1 MLDLPKRAAILYYI
15 LCTSFTFY
23 GKDRQINMLSV
34 NFGISPGN
42 HRFII
47 HNPPSAY
54 LCPKPNPVLH
64 LSLRFQMRRY
74 EKGIMAQAVAN
85 Q

>member
-1 MLDLPKRAAILYYI
+1 MHIACPMHELPYTSTTTQIL
-15 LCTSFTFY
+15 L
-23 GKDRQINMLSV
+23 NMRSV
-34 NFGISPGN
+34 NSIYLLGN

-47 HNPPSAY
+47 HSPPSAY
-54 LCPKPNPVLH
+54 LCSKPNPVLH